1 MDVYLENDW
10 EESEKIGLR
19 DLKRLGRGAREG
31 GSDVGNLGLRHI
43 QLQTI
48 TSPAGDPDFDN
59 TGGTMPLIRS
69 SDVNSSAFPK
79 SSASSTVK
87 PNPTPVL

>member
-1 MDVYLENDW
+1 LVIVVRGSAACGRLFGRGVDVYLENDW

-31 GSDVGNLGLRHI
+31 GSDVGNLGLRRI

-59 TGGTMPLIRS
+59 TGGTMPLNRS
-69 SDVNSSAFPK
+69 RM
-79 SSASSTVK
+79 
-87 PNPTPVL
+87 